1 MGDCGRTYLAIDLKS
16 FYASVECVD
25 RGLNALE
32 TNLVVAD
39 ESRTE
44 KTICL
49 AVSPSLKRV
58 GIGGRPRLFEV
69 IQKVREVNAE
79 RKKKAPGGVF
89 SGTSVYGPELE
100 KDASLELDYVV
111 AVPRMAR
118 YMEVSSAI
126 YGIYLK
132 HVAPEHIHVYSI
144 DEVFLDATTYLKLY
158 GLTARE
164 FATRLIQDVLKAT
177 GITATA
183 GIGTNLFLCKVAM
196 DIVAKHLPADA
207 DGVRIAELDE
217 RGYREKLWGHRP
229 LTDFWRVGHGYASK
243 LEAYGMY
250 TMGDVARM
258 SLVREDL
265 LYRLFG
271 VNAELLIDH
280 AWGWESCTMEAI
292 HAYRPE
298 NNSVSSGQVLHEP
311 YSYEKARL
319 VVAEMADLL
328 AYDLV
333 EKRLMTDQV
342 GLAIGY
348 DSSSLQME
356 EARRAYT
363 GPVERDGYGREMP
376 KGVHGGV
383 RLGRMTSS
391 AKRISEAVVAIFD
404 KLVHPALLVR
414 RVTVGAGHVVSE
426 DEVPAE
432 KGPVQLD
439 FFVDYEA
446 ERQREAAET
455 EALEKEHRLQQAVVG
470 IRKRLGK
477 NALLKGMNLL
487 EGSTAKARNEQVGG
501 HKA

>member
-1 MGDCGRTYLAIDLKS
+1 MRTYLAIDLKS

-25 RGLNALE
+25 RGFNPLE

-49 AVSPSLKRV
+49 AVSPSLKQL
-58 GIGGRPRLFEV
+58 GIAGRPRLFEV

-79 RKKKAPGGVF
+79 RKRRAPGGVL
-89 SGTSVYGPELE
+89 TRKSVSGPELAA
-100 KDASLELDYVV
+100 DASLEIDYCI
-111 AVPRMAR
+111 AMPRMKR
-118 YMEVSSAI
+118 YMEVSSKI

-132 HVAPEHIHVYSI
+132 FVAPEHIHVYSI
-144 DEVFLDATTYLKLY
+144 DEVFIDATQYLRY
-158 GLTARE
+158 YQLTARE
-164 FATRLIQDVLKAT
+164 FAARLVRAVLAET

-183 GIGTNLFLCKVAM
+183 GIGTNLYLCKVAM
-196 DIVAKHLPADA
+196 DIVAKHLVADA

-217 RGYREKLWGHRP
+217 RSYREQLWGHRP
-229 LTDFWRVGHGYASK
+229 LTDFWRVGHGYATK
-243 LEAYGMY
+243 LETYGMY
-250 TMGDVARM
+250 TMGDVARA

-311 YSYEKARL
+311 YPFEKARL
-319 VVAEMADLL
+319 VVAEMADLM

-333 EKRLMTDQV
+333 EKRVMTDQV
-342 GLAIGY
+342 GLLIGY
-348 DSSSLQME
+348 DSSSLVDP
-356 EARRAYT
+356 ARRRAYT
-363 GPVERDGYGREMP
+363 GPIERDRYGREMP
-376 KGVHGGV
+376 KSVHGGV

-391 AKRISEAVVAIFD
+391 SRQISAAMLALFD
-404 KLVHPALLVR
+404 RLVNPNLWVR
-414 RVTVGAGHVVSE
+414 RVTVVANHVVQE
-426 DEVPAE
+426 DQVETDE
-432 KGPVQLD
+432 GPIQMDL
-439 FFVDYEA
+439 FVDYEA
-446 ERQREAAET
+446 QQKEKAA
-455 EALEKEHRLQQAVVG
+455 ADVAFAKEHRLQQAVIG
-470 IRKRLGK
+470 IRQRLGK
-477 NALLKGMNLL
+477 NAIVKGMNLL